1 VTLLLKMTGNRFD
14 PDRPICRPG
23 VVAREL
29 TNGMI
34 YLRHPRFSSRIINRE
49 SWRFLQLCDGR
60 TLEELSHEVAKLL
73 GFALTLEQLRSSV
86 REFAD
91 RGVFEGTVDSARNY
105 RICDASPILLRLS
118 PLVRWLTNRW
128 FVGLTLIALFACLA
142 LLFADWDTFTRSV
155 ATAARDHPIETVLL
169 YYLTFVPIALLHELG
184 HAVVASSQGAEVPE
198 IVVCSNANF
207 AVITNMSVLTKRS
220 VRIWYLLMGTIVDIF
235 VWLALLIAFHY
246 SQHYLLL
253 MFLLPQTV
261 YALIYSYSIFKNS
274 DYLKV
279 VCTMLDEP
287 VPARPWSFLRSS
299 WANPPQQPGKRKLV
313 VIMTISLA
321 IKLGVTG
328 FLIWTFARIEPRVL
342 VLYLIYRIMAFI
354 IGHWATW
361 VQRWT
366 SSASLV
372 LRQFRNTASGILISF

>member
-1 VTLLLKMTGNRFD
+1 MNAKSFD
-14 PDRPICRPG
+14 PDRPICRRG
-23 VVAREL
+23 IVAREL

-49 SWRFLQLCDGR
+49 SWGFLQLCDGR

-73 GFALTLEQLRSSV
+73 GFALTLEQLGSSV

-105 RICDASPILLRLS
+105 RICDASPVLSRLS
-118 PLVRWLTNRW
+118 PLVPWLTNRW
-128 FVGLTLIALFACLA
+128 FAGLTLLALLACLA
-142 LLFADWDTFTRSV
+142 LLFADWETFTRSV
-155 ATAARDHPIETVLL
+155 ASAARDHPIETVLL

-184 HAVVASSQGAEVPE
+184 HAVVASSHGAEVPE

-207 AVITNMSVLTKRS
+207 AVITNMSVLKNRL

-274 DYLKV
+274 DFLKV
-279 VCTMLDEP
+279 VCTLLDEP
-287 VPARPWSFLRSS
+287 VPGRPWQFLRTS
-299 WANPPQQPGKRKLV
+299 WANPPEQPAKRKLL
-313 VIMTISLA
+313 VIMTASLM
-321 IKLGVTG
+321 IKLAVTG
-328 FLIWTFARIEPRVL
+328 FLVWTFAKIEPRVL
-342 VLYLIYRIMAFI
+342 FLYLVYRIMAFI

-361 VQRWT
+361 FRRWV
-366 SSASLV
+366 SPASRV
-372 LRQFRNTASGILISF
+372 LRQFRGAGSHVLISF